1 MSRHT
6 ARAEPVEEHRLTACL
21 TTCAACGQP
30 MPVAYTAVVKSF
42 RTHARLANSRLASP
56 QVSETIAH
64 ASLPCRFVSC
74 NGIPFWAH
82 WYQYLSL
89 SWMVTMTDIGVVRPN
104 AHGQAMMSTASPST
118 KPNTQAGSGPN
129 MSDMATATD
138 RGKVHQNLRLT
149 SASSG
154 FSSPSSEGNA
164 GSSASCIAGNCPAW
178 HAEFPDAPDHCDPDG
193 NFIGMGL
200 PEHDR
205 AAARPQRESWTDR
218 KSVV

>member
-1 MSRHT
+1 
-6 ARAEPVEEHRLTACL
+6 
-21 TTCAACGQP
+21 
-30 MPVAYTAVVKSF
+30 
-42 RTHARLANSRLASP
+42 
-56 QVSETIAH
+56 
-64 ASLPCRFVSC
+64 
-74 NGIPFWAH
+74 
-82 WYQYLSL
+82 
-89 SWMVTMTDIGVVRPN
+89 MTDIGVVRPN

-205 AAARPQRESWTDR
+205 AAARPQRESWTFLTAGFFARNNACDAMR
-218 KSVV
+218 CDASAIAPARGVNAHCLGDH